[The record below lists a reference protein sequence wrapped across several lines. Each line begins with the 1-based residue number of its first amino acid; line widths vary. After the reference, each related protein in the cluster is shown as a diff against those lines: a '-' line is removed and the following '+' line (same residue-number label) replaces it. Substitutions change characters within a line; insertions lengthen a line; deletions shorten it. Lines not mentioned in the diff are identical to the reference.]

1 MAYICTKAKK
11 CQECEH
17 YRIEPEEGRYACFAE
32 RDEKKML
39 NKEEK

>member
-17 YRIEPEEGRYACFAE
+17 YRLDVEEDRYACFAE
-32 RDEKKML
+32 QDEKQTDARR
-39 NKEEK
+39 